1 VTREH
6 EKKPQVG
13 APNDGDTLH
22 EHERVDALMPW
33 IARGELEDADSA
45 LIDEDLAKS
54 PAFQAK
60 LAQESELASV
70 MEDIAA
76 DEDTQCDAE
85 ADAAWATFKARLPE
99 TTRSVP
105 EDAPLQAQPLPR
117 ANQQKGRASSPART
131 SAWRRFRLP
140 QTNVGWLAT
149 AQTAALAAMA
159 FLFIPGQL
167 AEDEGD
173 YRMLSSDG
181 APADLPVGNAVIML
195 DPAIDL
201 ATLQQM
207 LNEAGARIVDGPM
220 ANGGYVI
227 ALDEA
232 DVPSGLETLRA
243 SEAVVLAEPLS
254 GEAQP

>member
-1 VTREH
+1 MAQDPKNTHKEG
-6 EKKPQVG
+6 K
-13 APNDGDTLH
+13 PNDGTRLDQ
-22 EHERVDALMPW
+22 ERVDAMIPW
-33 IARGELEDADSA
+33 VNRDQLEGDDRDLVSDELAM
-45 LIDEDLAKS
+45 S

-60 LAQESELASV
+60 LAQEDDLASALDAV
-70 MEDIAA
+70 AQDEAAESAA
-76 DEDTQCDAE
+76 DV
-85 ADAAWATFKARLPE
+85 DAAWAKFKARLPE
-99 TTRSVP
+99 ATRSVP
-105 EDAPLQAQPLPR
+105 EDAPPQAQPLPR
-117 ANQQKGRASSPART
+117 ANQQKGRASSLART

-232 DVPSGLETLRA
+232 DVQTGLETLRA

>member
-1 VTREH
+1 MTQEH
-6 EKKPQVG
+6 EKKPQGG
-13 APNDGDTLH
+13 APEDGDTLH
-22 EHERVDALMPW
+22 DHERVDALMPW
-33 IARGELEDADSA
+33 IARGELEHADSE
-45 LIDEDLAKS
+45 LIDEELAKS

-60 LAQESELASV
+60 LAQESELAGV
-70 MEDIAA
+70 MKDIAA
-76 DEDTQCDAE
+76 EEEAQSDED
-85 ADAAWATFKARLPE
+85 ADAAWTKFKARLPE

-105 EDAPLQAQPLPR
+105 EGAPPQAQPLPR
-117 ANQQKGRASSPART
+117 TRASSSART

-149 AQTAALAAMA
+149 AQTAVLAALA

-167 AEDEGD
+167 VEEEGD

-181 APADLPVGNAVIML
+181 ASAALPVGNAVIML
-195 DPAIDL
+195 DPATDL
-201 ATLQQM
+201 ATLQQT
-207 LNEAGARIVDGPM
+207 LDEAGARIVDGPM

-232 DVPSGLETLRA
+232 DVQTGLETLRA